1 MATIIQQPLPS
12 DLKQIERSLTQDK
25 NSNFG
30 RLEYYL
36 KQIIV
41 NRDITF
47 ELDGDKVIVVPARKA
62 WEIILTWSQGEGNLP
77 VGDRDARF
85 NIRSRATRLL
95 DYIQTNI
102 AGKTSEAAA
111 NYHHILE
118 QSQKPITPPIGPQN
132 SSDQNLQRIYDL
144 RHLQTEILQA
154 GLIGKLTTRFDQ
166 TEVFKNLPTSDR
178 RVVLQ
183 MIAAANSNFRYLPK
197 DSFQNFA
204 PEKLHQMLLHNPSVG
219 NFNQIMRLAYS
230 KDAQEDFK
238 KISSAINKTF
248 EEDYGGDEVAFQKDN
263 NTIRSL
269 GRVAPSLNSLTYLV
283 NSVEKIDATP
293 AEKAILIRN
302 LRSQLVNA
310 AGGEHQNGSNIVAA
324 ALRAS
329 GMDPSL
335 ADYFDNIS
343 PYLEEIEVKQRHLLL
358 GHTLSDQDSRL
369 IATSGLATEIGVDLT
384 TPWIK
389 EVDLNNITERVTSEV
404 AEEFYKENPSEVKGN
419 QSFDLQKAFDYELS
433 KGKNANLERLGEISD
448 LMGKHSDF
456 KLYHNTV
463 DGNFWYQVQ
472 ELWGKGTGNY
482 RAVKQPIDRF
492 TGRVWDG
499 ISNIDDV
506 IRWPARS
513 LVKWQETI
521 QEKYP
526 WLNPAKLISEK
537 WVGYQTGI
545 AIKIHNWAVDAAKSN
560 AWFKSFAGHIG
571 DFTEGFVKHEANW
584 GGAGVFFVQ
593 RKLGNTLNWATK
605 FATRGKHATFSS
617 LRISVANTV
626 WSGFSKLA
634 PGLSAKLAANGLSK
648 IIIGIIGGEMTAGV
662 SIALQVGWEVL
673 KYGAS
678 FIKKFLT
685 DGQFRDKFFRVLPL
699 LVGGAI
705 SSSLIFLSGVPAAI
719 VAGIGIAGAAIL
731 AFLQGI
737 ILSLAPLF
745 ALAAA
750 IALGAVA
757 FVVLFWHIL
766 ISPTFNLDSNT
777 GLAQIFT
784 AIVCNEDKTAEV
796 NKTASC
802 ANCLVKYL
810 TACYGSGKISGSLIS
825 SKGLGCLI
833 ASKVAPNVAEA
844 IKTSAVGEG
853 WLQCIGFARA
863 AALCGGAGSFEGRA
877 TASGYI
883 NNAPPGFK
891 YVAGAGS
898 CKPGDLGLIAGDIGH
913 IFVWGN
919 PNGSSVD
926 AIDANYVCDGCVS
939 DKNPI
944 PLSRVAGCLKRN

>member
-1 MATIIQQPLPS
+1 MATPIQQPS
-12 DLKQIERSLTQDK
+12 REDIKKIERALALDR

-47 ELDGDKVIVVPARKA
+47 ELAGDEVIVIPARKA
-62 WEIILTWSQGEGNLP
+62 WEIIVSWSQGEGNLP

-118 QSQKPITPPIGPQN
+118 QSEKKIVPTNPATT
-132 SSDQNLQRIYDL
+132 DADKNLERIYNL

-166 TEVFKNLPTSDR
+166 GEVFKRLPASDR
-178 RVVLQ
+178 KIVLQ
-183 MIAAANSNFRYLPK
+183 MIAAANANFRYVPK
-197 DSFQNFA
+197 EGYQNFA

-230 KDAQEDFK
+230 KEAQDDFR
-238 KISSAINKTF
+238 KISSAIDQTF
-248 EEDYGGDEVAFQKDN
+248 TEDYGGDEEAFQKDN
-263 NTIRSL
+263 NLVRSL
-269 GRVAPSLNSLTYLV
+269 GRVAPSLSSLTYLI
-283 NSVEKIDATP
+283 NSVQTDATP
-293 AEKAILIRN
+293 AEKELIIRN
-302 LRSQLVNA
+302 LRTQLLNA
-310 AGGEHQNGSNIVAA
+310 AGGEHQSGRDVMAA

-329 GMDPSL
+329 GMDSSL
-335 ADYFDNIS
+335 ASYFDNIS
-343 PYLEEIEVKQRHLLL
+343 PYLEEIQVKQRHQLL
-358 GHTLSDQDSRL
+358 GSNLSDQDSRL
-369 IATSGLATEIGVDLT
+369 IATSGLAADIGVDLT
-384 TPWIK
+384 IPWLK
-389 EVDLNNITERVTSEV
+389 EVDLNSVTERVTSEV
-404 AEEFYKENPSEVKGN
+404 AEEFYKENPSEVNGSK
-419 QSFDLQKAFDYELS
+419 SFDLQKAFNYEIS
-433 KGKNANLERLGEISD
+433 KGKDANLERLGEISE

-456 KLYHNTV
+456 RLYHNTV

-482 RAVKQPIDRF
+482 LAVKQPIDRF
-492 TGRVWDG
+492 TGKVWGG

-513 LVKWQETI
+513 FVKWQENLE
-521 QEKYP
+521 EKYP

-545 AIKIHNWAVDAAKSN
+545 ALSIHKWAIKAATSD
-560 AWFKSFAGHIG
+560 AWFKSFAGHIA
-571 DFTEGFVKHEANW
+571 DYTEGFVKHEANW

-617 LRISVANTV
+617 LRVSVAKTV
-626 WSGFSKLA
+626 WSGFSKMA

-662 SIALQVGWEVL
+662 SIAIQIGWEVL
-673 KYGAS
+673 KFG
-678 FIKKFLT
+678 FDTVKKFLT
-685 DGQFRDKFFRVLPL
+685 DSKFRERFINRIPL
-699 LVGGAI
+699 MVGMAV
-705 SSSLIFLSGVPAAI
+705 SSSLIFLAGIPAAI
-719 VAGIGIAGAAIL
+719 VAGVGVAGAAIL
-731 AFLQGI
+731 AFLQAI

-745 ALAAA
+745 GLAAA

-757 FVVLFWHIL
+757 FIVLFWHIL
-766 ISPTFNLDSNT
+766 ISPTFNLDANT

-784 AIVCNEDKTAEV
+784 SIVCDEDKTAEV

-802 ANCLVKYL
+802 ANCLVKYI
-810 TACYGSGKISGSLIS
+810 TACYGSGKISGSLMS
-825 SKGLGCLI
+825 SKGIGCLI
-833 ASKVAPNVAEA
+833 ASKLAPNVAQA
-844 IKTSAVGEG
+844 IQDSAVHEG

-863 AALCGGAGSFEGRA
+863 AALCGGASSFEGRVVA
-877 TASGYI
+877 AGYI

-891 YVAGAGS
+891 YVSGAGS
-898 CKPGDLGLIAGDIGH
+898 CKPGDLGLIDGDIGH